1 MLNAGV
7 LLLAVG
13 TWNFLLVLRP
23 KVSLWR
29 SSSWTSSMVDF
40 LPVGRDR
47 TWSLTCPV
55 VSSWG
60 LLTLVLVPLAQV
72 PHDGALVVPGDM
84 AVVLNHSSRLSV
96 QTRRWWRGGGIRG

>member
-1 MLNAGV
+1 MLNVGV
-7 LLLAVG
+7 LLLPVG
-13 TWNFLLVLRP
+13 TCSFLLVLRP

-40 LPVGRDR
+40 LPVGRDG
-47 TWSLTCPV
+47 TWSLTGPV
-55 VSSWG
+55 VAGRG

-84 AVVLNHSSRLSV
+84 AVDVNHSSRLRV
-96 QTRRWWRGGGIRG
+96 QTRRWWRGGGVRW